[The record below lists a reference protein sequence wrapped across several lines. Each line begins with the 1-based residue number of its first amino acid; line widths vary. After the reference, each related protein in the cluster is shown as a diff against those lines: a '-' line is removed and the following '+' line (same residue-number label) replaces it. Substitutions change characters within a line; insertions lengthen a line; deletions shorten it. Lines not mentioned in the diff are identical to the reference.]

1 MKTQQRRFVRGIM
14 FAAAFV
20 FGAVPMAAS
29 AAQQYTFAL
38 LLSTLNNPYFVAM
51 KNSAQAEAD
60 RLGVKLLV
68 LDANNNSTTQA
79 NQVRTAIA
87 RKVDML
93 LINPT
98 SATAMSPAVQEANRA
113 GVPVIFLDRRTNKG
127 KALDFFASDNVD
139 AGSTACNFIAKHL
152 GGKGNIAILL
162 GVPGASATNERTRG
176 CNEALKAHPGIKVVA
191 KQTANFNRQQGLD
204 VMRNILIAHPSGLK
218 AVFAEN
224 DEMALGAIQALH
236 AANRA
241 ADVAV
246 VSIDGT
252 PDGLAAV
259 KKGDITLDVAQQPA
273 LMSKLGVMAGYQYL
287 HSGVPF
293 VAVPLQLHTSGK

>member
-1 MKTQQRRFVRGIM
+1 MKTFKNRFLRGLTI
-14 FAAAFV
+14 AAAGV
-20 FGAVPMAAS
+20 LAAVPMSAS
-29 AAQQYTFAL
+29 AAQHYTFAL

-68 LDANNNSTTQA
+68 LDGNNSSTTQT
-79 NQVRTAIA
+79 NQVHTALA
-87 RKVDML
+87 RKVDVL

-98 SATAMSPAVQEANRA
+98 DATAMSPAVEAANRA
-113 GVPVIFLDRRTNKG
+113 GVPVIFLDRRTDKG

-139 AGSTACNFIAKHL
+139 AGTTACDFLAKKL
-152 GGKGNIAILL
+152 GGKGDMAILL
-162 GVPGASATNERTRG
+162 GVPGASATNERTQG
-176 CNEALKAHPGIKVVA
+176 CEAALKAYPGIKVVA

-204 VMRNILIAHPSGLK
+204 VMRNILIAHPTGLQ

-224 DEMALGAIQALH
+224 DEMALGAAQALH

-241 ADVAV
+241 SGIAVA
-246 VSIDGT
+246 SIDGT
-252 PDGLAAV
+252 ADGIAAV
-259 KKGDITLDVAQQPA
+259 NKGEIALDVGQQPA
-273 LMSKLGVMAGYQYL
+273 LMSKLGVMAGYEYL

-293 VAVPLQLHTSGK
+293 VAVPLQLHTAGH

>member
-1 MKTQQRRFVRGIM
+1 MKTLKMKLLRGLAM
-14 FAAAFV
+14 TAVGMMA
-20 FGAVPMAAS
+20 AVPLAAS
-29 AAQQYTFAL
+29 AAQPYTFAL

-51 KNSAQAEAD
+51 KDSAQAEAN
-60 RLGVKLLV
+60 RLGIKLLV
-68 LDANNNSTTQA
+68 LDGNNSSTTQT

-98 SATAMSPAVQEANRA
+98 DATAMSPSVEEANRA
-113 GVPVIFLDRRTNKG
+113 GVPVIFLDRRTDKG

-139 AGSTACNFIAKHL
+139 AGTTACDFIAKKL
-152 GGKGNIAILL
+152 GGKGDMAILL
-162 GVPGASATNERTRG
+162 GVPGASATNERTQG
-176 CNEALKAHPGIKVVA
+176 CEAALKAYPGIKVVA

-204 VMRNILIAHPSGLK
+204 VMRNILIAHPTGLL

-224 DEMALGAIQALH
+224 DEMALGAVQALH

-241 ADVAV
+241 TGITIA
-246 VSIDGT
+246 SIDGT
-252 PDGLAAV
+252 PDGIAAV
-259 KKGDITLDVAQQPA
+259 KKGDIALDVAQQPA
-273 LMSKLGVMAGYQYL
+273 LMSKLGVMAGYEYL

-293 VAVPLQLHTSGK
+293 VAVPLQLHVAGK

>member
-1 MKTQQRRFVRGIM
+1 MKTQPCKFLRHCLLAV
-14 FAAAFV
+14 AFLC
-20 FGAVPMAAS
+20 GALPIAAS

-38 LLSTLNNPYFVAM
+38 LLSTLNNPYFVTM
-51 KNSAQAEAD
+51 KNSAQAEAK
-60 RLGVKLLV
+60 RLGVDLLV
-68 LDANNNSTTQA
+68 LDANNSATTQT

-98 SATAMSPAVQEANRA
+98 NATAMSPAVEQANRA

-127 KALDFFASDNVD
+127 KALAFFASDNIE
-139 AGSTACNFIAKHL
+139 AGQTACNFIVRRL
-152 GGKGNIAILL
+152 NGKGNIAILL
-162 GVPGASATNERTRG
+162 GVPGASATNERTKG
-176 CNEALKAHPGIKVVA
+176 CEEALAGHPGIHVVA
-191 KQTANFNRQQGLD
+191 KQSANFNRQQGLD
-204 VMRNILIAHPSGLK
+204 VMRNILIAHPSGLN

-224 DEMALGAIQALH
+224 DEMALGAIQALN

-241 ADVAV
+241 HSLTL

-259 KKGDITLDVAQQPA
+259 KKGEISLDVAQQPA

-287 HSGVPF
+287 HSGVAF
-293 VAVPLQLHTSGK
+293 VPVPLKLYTSGH